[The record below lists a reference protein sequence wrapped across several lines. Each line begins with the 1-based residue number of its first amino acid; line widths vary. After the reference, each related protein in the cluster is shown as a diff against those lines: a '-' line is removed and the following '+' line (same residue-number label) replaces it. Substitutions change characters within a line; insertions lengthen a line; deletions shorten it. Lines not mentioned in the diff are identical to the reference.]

1 MNNEEMEEIV
11 SKLNQ
16 RINKNEPNFKL
27 DNKTK
32 EVFKN
37 LNFFNKIIQKYP
49 DKGEAIMTE
58 IISNL
63 YIRKY
68 NQFEIIWDDNKK
80 YLNGIFV
87 ILVGVVNVYIYNLQN
102 KSKSNEIK
110 LNVMIK
116 KVKKNKENN
125 VLPEGLNIPGIQ
137 TKNRNS
143 KLEDLKPLK
152 IDFVAKKGDS
162 VGNNFLRDI
171 YKINKY
177 KNKYKNIDKNEEYK
191 DNNDNKHFYKLESKT
206 KSIVAFL
213 SEEDYNIIFNK
224 IITKERHERINFLHN
239 IHYMPKDQD
248 FIERFQNHIT
258 KKCFKNNTTI
268 FKQNDDFQTFYIII
282 SGSTRMQINF
292 RRQFFCSLDFDVLI
306 GNHINDRFT
315 TSRLYEIIGNYKE
328 NENFIIVDLGE
339 GEILGGIEFYKNIK
353 KYIFTAQCITDVILY
368 EININFFN
376 IILNH
381 WNFQRFFDKIEKQI
395 TYFKN
400 RFLSINNFRIEKFK
414 KDDYSSSQNKFILTY
429 KRGHPISPEK
439 EDYIKKYTN
448 PFKFEKI
455 FKSKKLKVNKARY
468 INLKDFQKIKKRNE
482 SKKEDVFYKMPFIT
496 NVPKKIK
503 SRKIQKSKT
512 MMNIKFKQTN
522 WTGEIKNIHE
532 EKKDDKNNINVQE
545 NTEKSS
551 KNKKILKHSN
561 SALNINKNNKHIRKF
576 NDRRLKSC
584 KIQNNIKSRLNCNLF
599 ENKSII
605 NSNYNNL
612 TTKNISLLS
621 TTKKKNKIN
630 SDTSVETI
638 NKNKSS
644 GEIIN
649 IISKN
654 YNIKN
659 IKIRSKKFMSENL
672 TDNSLKNFSN
682 NFKISSSAQKDNFNY
697 NRIFTPLN
705 KENKNLSQPQ
715 INHISVMFPSGVR
728 EINNLKAARMN
739 ELLPRFISN
748 SYIRNELKIKK
759 IANINDYLARQN
771 SSKLKI
777 K

>member
-1 MNNEEMEEIV
+1 
-11 SKLNQ
+11 
-16 RINKNEPNFKL
+16 
-27 DNKTK
+27 
-32 EVFKN
+32 
-37 LNFFNKIIQKYP
+37 
-49 DKGEAIMTE
+49 
-58 IISNL
+58 
-63 YIRKY
+63 
-68 NQFEIIWDDNKK
+68 
-80 YLNGIFV
+80 
-87 ILVGVVNVYIYNLQN
+87 
-102 KSKSNEIK
+102 
-110 LNVMIK
+110 
-116 KVKKNKENN
+116 
-125 VLPEGLNIPGIQ
+125 
-137 TKNRNS
+137 
-143 KLEDLKPLK
+143 
-152 IDFVAKKGDS
+152 
-162 VGNNFLRDI
+162 
-171 YKINKY
+171 
-177 KNKYKNIDKNEEYK
+177 
-191 DNNDNKHFYKLESKT
+191 
-206 KSIVAFL
+206 
-213 SEEDYNIIFNK
+213 
-224 IITKERHERINFLHN
+224 
-239 IHYMPKDQD
+239 
-248 FIERFQNHIT
+248 
-258 KKCFKNNTTI
+258 
-268 FKQNDDFQTFYIII
+268 
-282 SGSTRMQINF
+282 
-292 RRQFFCSLDFDVLI
+292 
-306 GNHINDRFT
+306 
-315 TSRLYEIIGNYKE
+315 
-328 NENFIIVDLGE
+328 
-339 GEILGGIEFYKNIK
+339 
-353 KYIFTAQCITDVILY
+353 
-368 EININFFN
+368 
-376 IILNH
+376 
-381 WNFQRFFDKIEKQI
+381 
-395 TYFKN
+395 
-400 RFLSINNFRIEKFK
+400 
-414 KDDYSSSQNKFILTY
+414 
-429 KRGHPISPEK
+429 
-439 EDYIKKYTN
+439 
-448 PFKFEKI
+448 
-455 FKSKKLKVNKARY
+455 
-468 INLKDFQKIKKRNE
+468 
-482 SKKEDVFYKMPFIT
+482 
-496 NVPKKIK
+496 
-503 SRKIQKSKT
+503 
-512 MMNIKFKQTN
+512 MNIKFKQTN